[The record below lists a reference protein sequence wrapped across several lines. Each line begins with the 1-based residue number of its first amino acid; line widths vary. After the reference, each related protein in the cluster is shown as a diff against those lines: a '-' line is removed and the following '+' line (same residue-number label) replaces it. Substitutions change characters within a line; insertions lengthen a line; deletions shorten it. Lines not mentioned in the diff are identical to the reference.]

1 MIGNGRLESQITA
14 LGETLS
20 RRLKRLRESTL
31 DVYADLGLK
40 NIYRDW
46 DTFDPELYPVANYVP
61 PLYQDKRL
69 RGETIPLYQN
79 EYQLKVI
86 RDKSRVLCAL
96 NEYAICGIENR
107 KNYIIGTGLTYTAY
121 PRDPNLAKHRKL
133 CSKLQDFLDLADDY
147 ADLDEH
153 AAEDLERQD
162 EDGES
167 FTRLFFKSN
176 GMTEVR
182 FIEPEYVCS
191 PHGMTD
197 DPQTSFGIIT
207 PPDDTAT
214 AEAYTVGN
222 MPYPKVP
229 TNWEE
234 IPASEIVH
242 NKNRSKKANKRGVPL
257 FTPAMNKLKRAEEM
271 LDSLSTMAKAR
282 AKIALIRQITGLTQD
297 TATRLQT
304 LLTKVRV
311 TDPYTNEVLNIDQLR
326 NGTILTTN
334 QNGGYQFPSANV
346 EANQFVEVLQAEL
359 RGVAGMLQMPE
370 WMLTAVADA
379 KYSNAF
385 VVEGTAYRAFT
396 RIQNKICKR
405 YGSARFGNQ
414 QSVIWR
420 MVKHAIE
427 AGLLPYEVLEC
438 CRIEAAGPT
447 LKTRNDAEEANTNK
461 TYIEMGVRSKRT
473 VQERIG
479 DDPDTENAY
488 LLAEQQQ
495 KNRERVAESPQAIL
509 QIQTAYTKGEI
520 ARPAAV
526 GLAMT
531 VYGFTSEDC
540 DKLFPMEPGK
550 DLTAAGNKPQQP
562 PGGLPGGIPGG
573 PPTPDTAD
581 QGDSVGNPLDTFS
594 QLTESTI
601 RVGSL
606 SRHTRILLR
615 EAGFTGTVT
624 AKNGAVFYYEDGKR
638 VANPNK
644 KEGPKKA
651 QHHTADKAKEY
662 QARAKEAL
670 DFALQNP
677 EKLTSEHLTKIPTIL
692 AVLPKS
698 ELQTFARRMGEKVT
712 TKYKQDLI
720 DRLAKIFPAPEIKP
734 DTGLTDEQSSQF
746 ANRLERQVANG
757 EITDQIGLKSAV
769 QKLLGREPSRS
780 ELDQV
785 AKKLG
790 HDDWAALLSQTSGKN
805 FYDWKRDLTR
815 KFPKEV
821 NHGQKFREEFA
832 KSEQAVAEAQKE
844 VDDTYEERS
853 KAHNAWYAHMQD
865 NPGAFPGDGSPLYE
879 AFVEARKKNQQAE
892 NKLHEAKQV
901 QMSEIVKRV
910 FGDTTG
916 SKIIV
921 KEGGEVKPHHQ
932 QSFEAATGYLS
943 MFTHKDTKIVPLS
956 KVDDTDDGR
965 AYFLGFSNFNGIY
978 MSRFDSVS
986 VFVHEIA
993 HHIEVNKPGVSEAM
1007 LEFRKRRTEG
1017 KPPVKLRDVFPN
1029 SSYADSETGNPDDW
1043 EKLFPGEAHKAY
1055 YVGKEYGNPFPDRKE
1070 STEVF
1075 SMGCELLHRDPIRF
1089 AKTDPEYF
1097 DLIVNSLYSV
1107 PK

>member
-1 MIGNGRLESQITA
+1 MIGNGRLENQIAA

-46 DTFDPELYPVANYVP
+46 DTFDPELYPVANYIP
-61 PLYQDKRL
+61 PFYQDKRL

-121 PRDPNLAKHRKL
+121 PRDPNLAKHKKL

-414 QSVIWR
+414 QSVVWR
-420 MVKHAIE
+420 MVKHAIQ

-520 ARPAAV
+520 ARPAAI

-540 DKLFPMEPGK
+540 DKLFPEVEAK
-550 DLTAAGNKPQQP
+550 DYSAAGNKPQQP
-562 PGGLPGGIPGG
+562 PGGIPGG
-573 PPTPDTAD
+573 PPTDTPPTGQTGA
-581 QGDSVGNPLDTFS
+581 GTIPNPLESFPR
-594 QLTESTI
+594 LAESTI

-606 SRHTRILLR
+606 SRHTKILLR

-624 AKNGAVFYYEDGKR
+624 AKNGAVFYYEDGRR

-644 KEGPKKA
+644 KEGPKKQA
-651 QHHTADKAKEY
+651 HATKDKAKEL
-662 QARAKEAL
+662 QSRAREAF
-670 DFALQNP
+670 DFAINNLD
-677 EKLTSEHLTKIPTIL
+677 KLTADHVRNLPHVI
-692 AVLPKS
+692 AVLPKA
-698 ELQTFARRMGEKVT
+698 ELEAYASKLGYKVKE
-712 TKYKQDLI
+712 KYKQDTI
-720 DRLAKIFPAPEIKP
+720 DKIAKLFPVPQPKVEKTSEGPSQSDLDAFHKDMAGDPFKDVQLANEDKPAKIAMP
-734 DTGLTDEQSSQF
+734 TDEKINHVAGQLSSYPPSAVKGDLQDLISY
-746 ANRLERQVANG
+746 ADNG
-757 EITDQIGLKSAV
+757 ATEELGKLLDSKNLVKKYVLAETLGISLDPASVTEPALKSAITAVLTGQTPPPV
-769 QKLLGREPSRS
+769 QKPKPPEVGDQSVKFDDGTTINLKPGFSASFFRGPSASKGTKPQTIEYMKHINDDDATGISDYTNGHYSDLNSLLY
-780 ELDQV
+780 
-785 AKKLG
+785 
-790 HDDWAALLSQTSGKN
+790 TGKFDPN
-805 FYDWKRDLTR
+805 KDSYITKTDKRLQSA
-815 KFPKEV
+815 F
-821 NHGQKFREEFA
+821 
-832 KSEQAVAEAQKE
+832 
-844 VDDTYEERS
+844 S
-853 KAHNAWYAHMQD
+853 KAPKLSEPITVYRGMDLPHGKSGEDFVAAMERAHKSGNPIEWRSYQSTGSVKEKAWSGSVQFEIRNVTEGAID
-865 NPGAFPGDGSPLYE
+865 VNPISSNYGE
-879 AFVEARKKNQQAE
+879 
-892 NKLHEAKQV
+892 
-901 QMSEIVKRV
+901 SEILLNRGTKYRIVGYTKEP
-910 FGDTTG
+910 G
-916 SKIIV
+916 SYGATNHKIIM
-921 KEGGEVKPHHQ
+921 EQ
-932 QSFEAATGYLS
+932 
-943 MFTHKDTKIVPLS
+943 VPS
-956 KVDDTDDGR
+956 D
-965 AYFLGFSNFNGIY
+965 A
-978 MSRFDSVS
+978 
-986 VFVHEIA
+986 
-993 HHIEVNKPGVSEAM
+993 
-1007 LEFRKRRTEG
+1007 
-1017 KPPVKLRDVFPN
+1017 
-1029 SSYADSETGNPDDW
+1029 
-1043 EKLFPGEAHKAY
+1043 
-1055 YVGKEYGNPFPDRKE
+1055 
-1070 STEVF
+1070 
-1075 SMGCELLHRDPIRF
+1075 
-1089 AKTDPEYF
+1089 
-1097 DLIVNSLYSV
+1097 
-1107 PK
+1107 